1 MGIYYNGLTSAKK
14 LLNKRN
20 PYVKAYV
27 GENLVHTGTEL
38 TNYIDWKISGSYLV
52 FKASKPISSSLNI
65 QFEIV
70 FQHRIINNETGETR
84 TTNTYEQK
92 HTYYPE
98 GYNSE
103 ETLYLSPDRTPSI
116 PSGFVY
122 NGYRVM
128 NVRPYYMSPTSDEL
142 YSYKFRAAT

>member
-52 FKASKPISSSLNI
+52 FKASRPISSSLRL

-70 FQHRIINNETGETR
+70 FMHQCSNVETGEIR

-92 HTYYPE
+92 YTHYPE

-103 ETLYLSPDRTPSI
+103 QTLSLYPDSRPSI

-122 NGYRVM
+122 NGYSVM
-128 NVRPYYMSPTSDEL
+128 NVQPYYISPTSDEL
-142 YSYKFRAAT
+142 YSYRFRAAT

>member
-1 MGIYYNGLTSAKK
+1 MGIYYNGLTSVKK
-14 LLNKRN
+14 MLNKRN
-20 PYVKAYV
+20 KYSKAYV

-52 FKASKPISSSLNI
+52 FKASKPLPSDLRL

-70 FQHRIINNETGETR
+70 YQHQYTNNETGETR
-84 TTNTYEQK
+84 MANTYEQK
-92 HTYYPE
+92 YTYYPE

-103 ETLYLSPDRTPSI
+103 ETLYLSPDRPPSI

-122 NGYRVM
+122 NGYSVM
-128 NVRPYYMSPTSDEL
+128 NVQPNYISPTSDEL